1 MTRSRT
7 WHWPIR
13 GNRAG
18 IPVCRRGSRSVRSA
32 SGSLAYLIEALVPAI
47 VGIVLFVV
55 LPDASTTVRG
65 VLSIVAALVV
75 VGWALLIW
83 YMLAERAAGP
93 GMRAMRIQLVG
104 FYDGRPIGWVRVLL
118 RALIFWALGAT
129 GIGLVLLLVF
139 LVLHPRKQ
147 GWHDLAV
154 KAVVIKE
161 RMLAPAAPRAGVAQ
175 HVTIPPEQPH
185 GAAVH
190 PAPDVRAG
198 ARPTRRCPV
207 VRPVPPQPVGTRRCP
222 GRRARRSR

>member
-1 MTRSRT
+1 M
-7 WHWPIR
+7 
-13 GNRAG
+13 
-18 IPVCRRGSRSVRSA
+18 
-32 SGSLAYLIEALVPAI
+32 
-47 VGIVLFVV
+47 
-55 LPDASTTVRG
+55 LPDASATVRG

-118 RALIFWALGAT
+118 RVLIFWALCVT
-129 GIGLVLLLVF
+129 GIRLVLLLVF

-161 RMLAPAAPRAGVAQ
+161 RILAPAGRGRAW
-175 HVTIPPEQPH
+175 
-185 GAAVH
+185 
-190 PAPDVRAG
+190 
-198 ARPTRRCPV
+198 
-207 VRPVPPQPVGTRRCP
+207 
-222 GRRARRSR
+222 RST